1 MEKLLEGERS
11 LLNSFGFASLLV
23 GIAATMVIILFGV
36 ENVIPGV
43 HDVFHDFRHT
53 VGIPCH

>member
-1 MEKLLEGERS
+1 MEKLLEGKRS